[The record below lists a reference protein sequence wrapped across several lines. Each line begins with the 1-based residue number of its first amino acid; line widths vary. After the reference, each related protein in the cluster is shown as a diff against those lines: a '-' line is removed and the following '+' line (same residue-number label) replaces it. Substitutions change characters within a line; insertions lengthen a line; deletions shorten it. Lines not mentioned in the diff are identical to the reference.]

1 MSGQYTVYHLHSD
14 LSNGVTNIDSVT
26 KYGEYIAKAKECGM
40 NAMGFSEHGS
50 VFEWWHKK
58 SAIEAAG
65 MKYIHAVECYLTT
78 TLTEKIRD
86 NYHCVL
92 LAKNY
97 SGFLE
102 LNRLVS
108 NSFCRKDNHFYY
120 APRITFD
127 ELFHTSDN
135 ILVTTACVGGVL
147 GKGDEQVQRVYL
159 DFLTRN
165 RHRCFLEVGH
175 HMDEKQISYN
185 KKLLALSQE
194 LTIPLIAGTDTHV
207 LLRDLDEK
215 TSINSR
221 QLDILIKLDFFS
233 DFGNQREL
241 LRITSL
247 FSEMFK
253 KGQAKQIRKSDVDGT
268 PLEEIVK
275 RYAVGVTKS
284 GGIAKSYTLLDVASI
299 LREAETVIKA
309 AGMDDLSDLIKVRN
323 FYDVMGYIGYVSG
336 NEADR
341 RKLYITDIKP
351 LYRKRDNKQFGYSLF
366 TKSIGSGKESRFTV
380 FNRVFDKEPVKEGDI
395 IYCKG
400 YERDGEYYTL
410 TAYQQVF

>member
-1 MSGQYTVYHLHSD
+1 MGELKERFLSVYNNAVHRDGSD
-14 LSNGVTNIDSVT
+14 
-26 KYGEYIAKAKECGM
+26 
-40 NAMGFSEHGS
+40 
-50 VFEWWHKK
+50 
-58 SAIEAAG
+58 
-65 MKYIHAVECYLTT
+65 
-78 TLTEKIRD
+78 
-86 NYHCVL
+86 VL
-92 LAKNY
+92 LRWLEDSDFFVAPASTKFHGCHEGGLLQHSLNVY
-97 SGFLE
+97 DCLKRGLANAGLQNSYPEETVAVVSLLHDICKVNFYKKGFR
-102 LNRLVS
+102 NV
-108 NSFCRKDNHFYY
+108 KD
-120 APRITFD
+120 
-127 ELFHTSDN
+127 
-135 ILVTTACVGGVL
+135 V
-147 GKGDEQVQRVYL
+147 
-159 DFLTRN
+159 
-165 RHRCFLEVGH
+165 
-175 HMDEKQISYN
+175 
-185 KKLLALSQE
+185 
-194 LTIPLIAGTDTHV
+194 
-207 LLRDLDEK
+207 LRDLDEK